1 MTTMGKRTET
11 QDMRDYQNQTGSI
24 NTGTETQTQ
33 DMQLDAGKQTL
44 ILGTTKEQDQTTTDP
59 QHNAL
64 QTRK

>member
-11 QDMRDYQNQTGSI
+11 QDMRDSQNQTGSI

-33 DMQLDAGKQTL
+33 DMQPDAGKQTL
-44 ILGTTKEQDQTTTDP
+44 RLGTTKEQDQTTTDP